1 MKFLRNIRIGNLAK
15 IFICLML
22 VSIIL
27 AILKLIGVIGLGW
40 EMVIFPWSIGCMIV
54 ECDILTDML
63 KKWIL
68 DVSEQID
75 NRSENQKEY
84 K

>member
-1 MKFLRNIRIGNLAK
+1 MEFLRNIRIGNLAK

-27 AILKLIGVIGLGW
+27 AILKLIGVVGWSW
-40 EMVIFPWSIGCMIV
+40 EMVIFPWSIGCMMV
-54 ECDILTDML
+54 ECDIFTDML